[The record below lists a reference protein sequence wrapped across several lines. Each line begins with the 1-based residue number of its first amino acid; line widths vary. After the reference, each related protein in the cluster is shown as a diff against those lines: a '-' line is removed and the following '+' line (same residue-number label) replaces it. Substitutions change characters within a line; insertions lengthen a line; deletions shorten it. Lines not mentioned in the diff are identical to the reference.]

1 MRDLAILPA
10 PCHRTR
16 QHVSLRL
23 DRQLSEL
30 EVAVMEHHLAR
41 CPACRSFAEELEGVT
56 EALRGADLVEPPIR
70 FEVPHRPARIGVS
83 RAGAAAAASILVAVA
98 LGGVAGL
105 GPDAPSTGDYLGN
118 VAGEQDHVTLA
129 EHFSLVLDRS
139 KDAARALPQGVAA
152 AEQTTVQ
159 RVPTTSANPAAP
171 ADGAS
176 RPKVGDTG

>member
-1 MRDLAILPA
+1 
-10 PCHRTR
+10 
-16 QHVSLRL
+16 
-23 DRQLSEL
+23 
-30 EVAVMEHHLAR
+30 MEHHLAR

-56 EALRGADLVEPPIR
+56 ETLRGADLVEPPIR
-70 FEVPHRPARIGVS
+70 FDVPHRPARIGVS
-83 RAGAAAAASILVAVA
+83 RAGTVAAASILVAVA

-118 VAGEQDHVTLA
+118 VPGEQEHVTLA

-139 KDAARALPQGVAA
+139 KDARPAPPQGVAA

-159 RVPTTSANPAAP
+159 RVPTSFTSPSAA

-176 RPKVGDTG
+176 RPKSGDTG

>member
-1 MRDLAILPA
+1 MD
-10 PCHRTR
+10 
-16 QHVSLRL
+16 
-23 DRQLSEL
+23 
-30 EVAVMEHHLAR
+30 HHLAR

-83 RAGAAAAASILVAVA
+83 RAGAAAAAGILVAVA

-105 GPDAPSTGDYLGN
+105 GPDAPSTGDYLAN
-118 VAGEQDHVTLA
+118 VQGEQEHVTLA

-139 KDAARALPQGVAA
+139 KDASPAPPQGVAA

-159 RVPTTSANPAAP
+159 RVPTSSTTPPAP
-171 ADGAS
+171 AGGTS
-176 RPKVGDTG
+176 RPKSDDTG

>member
-1 MRDLAILPA
+1 
-10 PCHRTR
+10 
-16 QHVSLRL
+16 
-23 DRQLSEL
+23 
-30 EVAVMEHHLAR
+30 
-41 CPACRSFAEELEGVT
+41 
-56 EALRGADLVEPPIR
+56 
-70 FEVPHRPARIGVS
+70 
-83 RAGAAAAASILVAVA
+83 VA

-118 VAGEQDHVTLA
+118 VAGEQEHVTLA

-159 RVPTTSANPAAP
+159 RVPTTSANPAAQS
-171 ADGAS
+171 DGTS